1 MGKCK
6 YTIVCRG
13 RDVQTCE
20 EGEHND
26 GALDVTV
33 NEKGGAIGE
42 AEWRTSVLSCSV
54 SSRASNQSAR
64 LGLAFMDGVLVCAF
78 REI

>member
-13 RDVQTCE
+13 RDVQTYE
-20 EGEHND
+20 GGEHND

-33 NEKGGAIGE
+33 NEKGGAIRE
-42 AEWRTSVLSCSV
+42 AEWRTSVLSRGV

-64 LGLAFMDGVLVCAF
+64 LGLAFMDGV
-78 REI
+78 RI